1 MAISVETRIPFIDH
15 KLIEYIYSLP
25 VKYFFNNYNK
35 FFLRNALKNDIPK
48 YVNKNKI
55 KIQRPSSDK
64 RLVFEKLAEVP
75 HKLYGNTINSN
86 YQNQGLALSK
96 HFRVLD

>member
-1 MAISVETRIPFIDH
+1 MYLFAKTSAIEDGQNI
-15 KLIEYIYSLP
+15 
-25 VKYFFNNYNK
+25 
-35 FFLRNALKNDIPK
+35 A
-48 YVNKNKI
+48 
-55 KIQRPSSDK
+55 

-75 HKLYGNTINSN
+75 HKLYGNSINSN